1 MVAMDS
7 FYPPSQ
13 KNSTTPV
20 KPIKGNLMKMVGG
33 RAQVSMNLLKGLYIW
48 GSGWTITTMA
58 RGSLSILIIKG
69 MKGKWFMAEDK
80 VKEPFIF

>member
-1 MVAMDS
+1 MAVMDS
-7 FYPPSQ
+7 FYPPLQ

-48 GSGWTITTMA
+48 GSGWTINTMA